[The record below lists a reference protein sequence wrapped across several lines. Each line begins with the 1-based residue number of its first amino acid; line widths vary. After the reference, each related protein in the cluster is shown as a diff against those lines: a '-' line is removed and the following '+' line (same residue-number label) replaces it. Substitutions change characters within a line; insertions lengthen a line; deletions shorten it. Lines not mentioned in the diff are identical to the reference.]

1 VDRPALRRSARRRLL
16 FLVATT
22 GAAFAA
28 AFLLLPHDPDEVVRA
43 AESMPLG
50 VVAGATFI
58 AWMVLTP
65 AMVSGTL
72 LAATTGILLG
82 GPAGMPVALAGA
94 MAGSAVAFLIAR
106 RFGRGP
112 ADALC
117 GPRLER
123 VKARIED
130 RPVLS
135 VALIRIAPG
144 SPSSVL
150 NYGAGLTRIR
160 LHEFLAGSVLGG
172 APRVLAYTALGGAI
186 AEGLVWPAFAGF
198 ALIGAIGIAGM
209 LVARRRRA
217 AAPLAA
223 TA

>member
-1 VDRPALRRSARRRLL
+1 VDRPALRRTAIRRLL
-16 FLVATT
+16 LLAAAIGGAFTT
-22 GAAFAA
+22 
-28 AFLLLPHDPDEVVRA
+28 AFLLLPHDPGEIARLAEVL
-43 AESMPLG
+43 PLPLL
-50 VVAGATFI
+50 AGAAILT
-58 AWMVLTP
+58 WSVLTP

-72 LAATTGILLG
+72 LAAATGIVLG

-94 MAGSAVAFLIAR
+94 MLGSVVAFMIAR
-106 RFGRGP
+106 RFGRVS

-123 VKARIED
+123 LKARVEH

-144 SPSSVL
+144 SPAAVL

-160 LHEFLAGSVLGG
+160 LREFLMGSVLGG

-186 AEGLVWPAFAGF
+186 AEGLVWPVIAGF
-198 ALIGAIGIAGM
+198 AAIGLGSAAVA
-209 LVARRRRA
+209 LVVRRRGAGGALA
-217 AAPLAA
+217 AA
-223 TA
+223 

>member
-1 VDRPALRRSARRRLL
+1 MDRPSLQRSARRRLL
-16 FLVATT
+16 LLAVAI

-28 AFLLLPHDPDEVVRA
+28 AFLLLPHDPGEVVRA
-43 AESMPLG
+43 AEAMPAGL
-50 VVAGATFI
+50 VAGAAFL
-58 AWMVLTP
+58 AWTILTP
-65 AMVSGTL
+65 ALVSGTL
-72 LAATTGILLG
+72 LAAATGILLG

-94 MAGSAVAFLIAR
+94 MMGSALAFLIAR

-117 GPRLER
+117 GPRLEGL
-123 VKARIED
+123 KAKVEE
-130 RPVLS
+130 RPILA

-144 SPSSVL
+144 SPAAIL

-160 LHEFLAGSVLGG
+160 LREFLAGSVLGG

-198 ALIGAIGIAGM
+198 AAISAIGIAG
-209 LVARRRRA
+209 VIVVRRRRA
-217 AAPLAA
+217 APLGA

>member
-1 VDRPALRRSARRRLL
+1 LLLLALLI
-16 FLVATT
+16 

-28 AFLLLPHDPDEVVRA
+28 AFFLLPHDPDDVVRA
-43 AESMPLG
+43 ADALPLG
-50 VVAGATFI
+50 LVAGAAFLG
-58 AWMVLTP
+58 WMVLTP
-65 AMVSGTL
+65 AMVSGTV

-123 VKARIED
+123 LKERVER

-144 SPSSVL
+144 SPAAVL

-160 LHEFLAGSVLGG
+160 LREFLAGSVLGG

-198 ALIGAIGIAGM
+198 AAIGAVGIAGV

-217 AAPLAA
+217 TAPLAA